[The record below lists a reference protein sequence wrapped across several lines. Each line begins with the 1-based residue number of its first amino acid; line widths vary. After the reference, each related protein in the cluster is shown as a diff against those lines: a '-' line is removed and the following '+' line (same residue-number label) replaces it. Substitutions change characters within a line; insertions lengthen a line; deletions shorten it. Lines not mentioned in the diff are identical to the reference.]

1 MSEAISYYTRNKEE
15 KSEDSGIESGNSLEN
30 TGRNTFRVWYL
41 NITSFPI
48 PGSDSQGESS
58 SEHSVQEE
66 GGDVPE
72 GVPGHDKE
80 DLLVCRLW
88 SVQKME
94 RKPESWEFAIVNS
107 TIQADIFPYN
117 LYWIVLRK

>member
-66 GGDVPE
+66 GGDAPGELVE
-72 GVPGHDKE
+72 VPGHDKE
-80 DLLVCRLW
+80 DLLVCKLW
-88 SVQKME
+88 SLEMNKE
-94 RKPESWEFAIVNS
+94 K
-107 TIQADIFPYN
+107 
-117 LYWIVLRK
+117 

>member
-48 PGSDSQGESS
+48 PGSDSQAESS

-66 GGDVPE
+66 GGDVPR

-88 SVQKME
+88 SVQNNGK
-94 RKPESWEFAIVNS
+94 KAWE
-107 TIQADIFPYN
+107 
-117 LYWIVLRK
+117 LRVRYCE